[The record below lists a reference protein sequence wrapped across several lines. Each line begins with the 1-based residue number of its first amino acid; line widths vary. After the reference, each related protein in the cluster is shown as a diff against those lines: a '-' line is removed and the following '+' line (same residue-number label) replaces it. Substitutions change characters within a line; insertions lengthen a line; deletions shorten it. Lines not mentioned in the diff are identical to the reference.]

1 MEYVIVTYPT
11 NRLVFIDG
19 EKGGTTNKVFRVEA
33 GTHEFDLG
41 SRKNYTP
48 DSRAV
53 GIKGTTLFN
62 PATIAFAKIND

>member
-11 NRLVFIDG
+11 NRLVFVDG
-19 EKGGTTNKVFRVEA
+19 EKGGTTNAVLRVEA

-48 DSRAV
+48 ESREV
-53 GIKGTTLFN
+53 QIKGTTLFK
-62 PATIAFAKIND
+62 PATIAFARI